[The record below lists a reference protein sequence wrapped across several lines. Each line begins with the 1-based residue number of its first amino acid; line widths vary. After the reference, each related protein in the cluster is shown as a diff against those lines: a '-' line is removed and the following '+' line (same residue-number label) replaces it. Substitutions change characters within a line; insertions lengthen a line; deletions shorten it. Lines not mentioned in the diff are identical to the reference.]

1 MRYNCAVVHKPSE
14 VALSKKSRPNKPVPE
29 NFGGGLTPRLNGK
42 ANGSTNGAALH
53 DASPVSVPTIT
64 PPTPAAT
71 EKTVLDA
78 RGVRKSYGSVEVLHG
93 IDFTMAAGERIA
105 LIGPNGAGKSTL
117 LQCLS
122 GWLPMDKGEV
132 TICGASLTRE
142 EQKARASLVM
152 LPDTPNFY
160 QSMTAWDH
168 MLMVGRFH
176 DLEGVEPAAEYL
188 LDALGL
194 WTVRKSYP
202 STYSRGMKYKLGLAL
217 GLLINPKVILLD
229 EPTAALD
236 PLSARVLWQLL
247 DEFQQED
254 EGAVLLSSHQVEL
267 VTPGIDRFFL
277 LLNGNKIGDDT
288 PSAWIARYGLPADAT
303 VASVFTAAINE
314 FTRLHP
320 ETVG

>member
-1 MRYNCAVVHKPSE
+1 M
-14 VALSKKSRPNKPVPE
+14 SKKSRPDKPATPVVPRSE
-29 NFGGGLTPRLNGK
+29 AGGVAVVDTPPIR
-42 ANGSTNGAALH
+42 S
-53 DASPVSVPTIT
+53 ASP
-64 PPTPAAT
+64 AARPKT
-71 EKTVLDA
+71 NTVLEA
-78 RGVRKSYGSVEVLHG
+78 SAIRKSYGTVEVLHG
-93 IDFTMAAGERIA
+93 IDFSLEAGERVA

-132 TICGASLTRE
+132 TICGASLVRE

-152 LPDTPNFY
+152 LPDTPSFY

-176 DLEGVEPAAEYL
+176 DLTDVEPAAEYL

-194 WTVRKSYP
+194 WGSRKNYP

-236 PLSARVLWQLL
+236 PLSARVLWRLL
-247 DEFQQED
+247 DEFQEED
-254 EGAVLLSSHQVEL
+254 QGAVLLSSHQVEL

-277 LLNGNKIGDDT
+277 LLNGTKIGDDT
-288 PSAWIARYGLPADAT
+288 PSGWIERYRLPADAT
-303 VASVFTAAINE
+303 VASVFTAAIEE
-314 FTRLHP
+314 FVHLHP
-320 ETVG
+320 ESAQ

>member
-1 MRYNCAVVHKPSE
+1 LICALAPE
-14 VALSKKSRPNKPVPE
+14 VNLSKKSRQDRVISP
-29 NFGGGLTPRLNGK
+29 L
-42 ANGSTNGAALH
+42 
-53 DASPVSVPTIT
+53 PVSPTLDT
-64 PPTPAAT
+64 PDEIAIEATAQANIPAMAFADPVRVKPIIG
-71 EKTVLDA
+71 ESVLDA
-78 RGVRKSYGSVEVLHG
+78 SGVRKTYGSTEVLHG
-93 IDFTMAAGERIA
+93 IDFTLYAGERVA

-117 LQCLS
+117 LQCLA

-132 TICGASLTRE
+132 TVCGASLTQD

-160 QSMTAWDH
+160 QSLTAWDH
-168 MLMVGRFH
+168 LLMVGRFH
-176 DLEGVEPAAEYL
+176 DLVDVEPAAEYL

-194 WTVRKSYP
+194 WQVRKSYP

-236 PLSARVLWQLL
+236 PLSARVLWRLL
-247 DEFQQED
+247 DEFQAED
-254 EGAVLLSSHQVEL
+254 QGAVLLSSHQVEL

-277 LLNGNKIGDDT
+277 MLNGNKIGDGSPRGWIERYHLPD
-288 PSAWIARYGLPADAT
+288 SANI
-303 VASVFTAAINE
+303 ASVFTAAIEE

-320 ETVG
+320 DAAQ